1 VIVIENVKHLAAK
14 RLPQQIEVPHAR
26 QFAADA
32 VDVDPDRAVAA
43 LHVLASR
50 FKNPPTTAEA
60 VLSDLVRR
68 YGMVEVGETLT
79 PALLLTAG
87 GSAVP
92 ARGSG
97 AGDDAPGRAEVNA
110 MIDYAGDIGRALTRA
125 DPEKLEELYRTL
137 RLEVIYYPEERAA
150 DVTIR
155 PGRGSE
161 RVRGGLD
168 HYVHGLHQQVRLT
181 TGC

>member
-1 VIVIENVKHLAAK
+1 LDHRAVVGGAGVIVIENVKHLAAK
-14 RLPQQIEVPHAR
+14 RLAQQIEVPHAR

-87 GSAVP
+87 GSAVGFTSRF
-92 ARGSG
+92 A
-97 AGDDAPGRAEVNA
+97 
-110 MIDYAGDIGRALTRA
+110 
-125 DPEKLEELYRTL
+125 
-137 RLEVIYYPEERAA
+137 
-150 DVTIR
+150 
-155 PGRGSE
+155 
-161 RVRGGLD
+161 
-168 HYVHGLHQQVRLT
+168 
-181 TGC
+181 